1 MNRWLVEHGGG
12 KGLIRSSKH
21 PGHGAVAWTMMV
33 AEMEIP
39 EWTGETF
46 GR

>member
-1 MNRWLVEHGGG
+1 MNRWWVEHGGG
-12 KGLIRSSKH
+12 KRLIRSSKH
-21 PGHGAVAWTMMV
+21 PGHRAVAWTVMV
-33 AEMEIP
+33 VEMETH